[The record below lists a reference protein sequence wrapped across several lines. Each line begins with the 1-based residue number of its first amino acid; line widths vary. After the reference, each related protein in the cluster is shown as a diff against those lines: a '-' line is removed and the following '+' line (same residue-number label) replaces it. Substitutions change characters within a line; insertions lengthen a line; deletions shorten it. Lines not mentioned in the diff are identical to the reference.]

1 MDDRQDDVMSN
12 SSDKIIAAYQ
22 QADRDASELLSYIES
37 ISEPEEII
45 DTNLPSLV
53 KNIESG
59 SSDVALKYIQGA
71 SMLGGDVAVAVGTS
85 ISIGT
90 MRNTIAADEYT
101 GWMVAPNILRINPFV
116 APFMSIPL
124 AKKILEEAKVKR
136 FIKENKKSLKQK
148 QIRMKNCKDKI
159 LVWLNNLQ
167 KKAAEINS
175 KLQKDI
181 SEKFTEYKENT
192 KKLAKDISI
201 QIDDCLNANTNKRI
215 LQYNEVILKQ
225 YKLQKDLEEKVEF
238 LFDEYNNLLKQKQEV
253 ERQMNILTRLLN
265 AMGCPESIINKAL
278 DENEV

>member
-1 MDDRQDDVMSN
+1 MMFMSN

-71 SMLGGDVAVAVGTS
+71 SMLGGDVAIAVGTS

-238 LFDEYNNLLKQKQEV
+238 LFDEYNNLLKQKQEL

>member
-1 MDDRQDDVMSN
+1 MMFMSN

-101 GWMVAPNILRINPFV
+101 GWMVVPNILRINPFV

-124 AKKILEEAKVKR
+124 AKKLLEEAKVKR

>member
-1 MDDRQDDVMSN
+1 MSN

-37 ISEPEEII
+37 ILEPEEII

-101 GWMVAPNILRINPFV
+101 GWMVVPNILRINPFV

-124 AKKILEEAKVKR
+124 AKKLLEEAKVKR

-175 KLQKDI
+175 KLQKDF